1 MEVSHVRN
9 RLRIAMEGARERAQL
24 RRQNAA
30 AAEKGFETFLAIAT
44 PVVRQIA
51 NALKVEGYAFTVF
64 TPERA
69 LRLASDRARDD
80 FIEVTLD
87 TSTDPPEVVAR
98 VSQARGSRTVD
109 EERRLKPGSPPD
121 AITEE
126 EVLEFFALASRNL
139 RRVLSGPNHLGS
151 TRQEHQIIVFL
162 ILVLPRHR
170 TGAAAG
176 QAGPTRRAAERRSP
190 AGSTPI
196 PAVMLLEGEL
206 RPINLHGAGRAGQS
220 VPSKVRQNDGT

>member
-1 MEVSHVRN
+1 
-9 RLRIAMEGARERAQL
+9 MEGARERAQL

-126 EVLEFFALASRNL
+126 EVLEFFLDALE
-139 RRVLSGPNHLGS
+139 PW
-151 TRQEHQIIVFL
+151 I
-162 ILVLPRHR
+162 
-170 TGAAAG
+170 
-176 QAGPTRRAAERRSP
+176 ER
-190 AGSTPI
+190 
-196 PAVMLLEGEL
+196 
-206 RPINLHGAGRAGQS
+206 
-220 VPSKVRQNDGT
+220 K